1 MKLNLVGD
9 DVLQRVD
16 MALYMVRERY
26 GCEPDSVIV
35 TIKINGE
42 KVVIDGEKML
52 IQDQEIANPRERHH
66 YWNGFLFKQLCGSQ
80 RK

>member
-16 MALYMVRERY
+16 MALYMIRERY
-26 GCEPDSVIV
+26 GCEPDSVVV

-42 KVVIDGEKML
+42 KVVIDGEKM
-52 IQDQEIANPRERHH
+52 IVREQETINPRERHH
-66 YWNGFLFKQLCGSQ
+66 CWNGFLFKHPCGLQ
-80 RK
+80 R